1 MNNPRPNGGQLA
13 WLACVGVKGPASLV
27 SDGGTVVIES
37 TSDHRTSATGTTPI
51 PLSRS
56 AITRFSCFASTAW
69 NVPVTSTLRDVER
82 NERISFVVRE
92 TWTCSFVSGERGR
105 DEPEGFVRARDG

>member
-1 MNNPRPNGGQLA
+1 MVNIDNNQERIRKILPATNPRPNGGQLA

-69 NVPVTSTLRDVER
+69 NVPVTSTLR
-82 NERISFVVRE
+82 
-92 TWTCSFVSGERGR
+92 
-105 DEPEGFVRARDG
+105 